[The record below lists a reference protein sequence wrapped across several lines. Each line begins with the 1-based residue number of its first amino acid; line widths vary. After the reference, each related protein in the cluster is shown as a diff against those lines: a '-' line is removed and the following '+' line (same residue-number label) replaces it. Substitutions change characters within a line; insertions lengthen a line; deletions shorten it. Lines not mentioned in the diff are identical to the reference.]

1 MYKLAI
7 FTVAMVLLPIGTY
20 FLSRD
25 YLFSRA
31 HLSLLPP
38 PLAPLLL
45 SPSLPT
51 QADLLQ
57 PPHRNAT
64 AKTSLTYPAISAVT
78 VANAVLIAFI
88 YVAFREDA
96 DDAAREKLDKVRE
109 KSSVGKVE

>member
-1 MYKLAI
+1 MMPAQPLPRTPEHLRAAERTPEGHADLSGVMYKLAI

-25 YLFSRA
+25 YLFS
-31 HLSLLPP
+31 P
-38 PLAPLLL
+38 
-45 SPSLPT
+45 
-51 QADLLQ
+51 
-57 PPHRNAT
+57 
-64 AKTSLTYPAISAVT
+64 KTSLTYPAISAVT